1 MLVPFLIMLREGIEA
16 ALIIGI
22 IAGYLGRTGRAAWL
36 PAVWVGVLLALAMSF
51 SVGAGL
57 KLVSAEFPQK
67 AQELFEALVGL
78 LAVLLLTS
86 MVFWMR
92 ATARSISGNLRAEID
107 TALSGS
113 GAALALVGMSFFAVG
128 REGLESVFFLL
139 AVFQGGGVAAP
150 IGALAGLLVA
160 VAVGY
165 ALYAGALRIDLGRFF
180 RWTGVFI
187 LLVAAG
193 LLASSLRSLH
203 EAGLWNLAQ
212 ARVYDLSAVLP
223 VSSVPGTILSGLFGY
238 QESPA
243 LGEVIAYLVFLV
255 IALVLFLKP
264 SSSRPGAIGAR
275 I

>member
-139 AVFQGGGVAAP
+139 AVLQGGGVAAP

-243 LGEVIAYLVFLV
+243 LGEVVAYLVFLV

>member
-1 MLVPFLIMLREGIEA
+1 VLVPFLIMLREGIEA

>member
-243 LGEVIAYLVFLV
+243 LGEVIAYLAFVV

>member
-1 MLVPFLIMLREGIEA
+1 VLVPFLIMLREGIEA

-243 LGEVIAYLVFLV
+243 LGEVVAYLVFLV

>member
-107 TALSGS
+107 TVLSGS

-243 LGEVIAYLVFLV
+243 LGEVVAYLVFLV

>member
-16 ALIIGI
+16 ALIIGDI
-22 IAGYLGRTGRAAWL
+22 DGYLGRTGRAAWL

>member
-22 IAGYLGRTGRAAWL
+22 IAGYLGRTGRAVWL

-243 LGEVIAYLVFLV
+243 LGEVVAYLVFLV

>member
-22 IAGYLGRTGRAAWL
+22 IAGYLGRTGRTAWL

-243 LGEVIAYLVFLV
+243 LGEVVAYLVFLV

>member
-243 LGEVIAYLVFLV
+243 LGEVVAYLVFLV

>member
-1 MLVPFLIMLREGIEA
+1 MLREGIEA

-243 LGEVIAYLVFLV
+243 LGEVVAYLVFLV